1 MFLNIIRFTIIC
13 SVILLLLN
21 CVICEENKTSDDYVY
36 DYGSGA
42 SETSVERKEGDEKLT
57 NDENN
62 SNDGHVYDYGSG
74 EEIKDKKDETEREE
88 RVLSDEKTSDEKT
101 SDEKTSDEKTSNEK
115 TSDEK
120 ASDDHVYD
128 YEEVNNTDSNTTD
141 SDIVDIE
148 DNISKDNKTLDSNEK
163 STETTVESVNT
174 TDSSV
179 EEDKNVDDD
188 YESENDDAEGDQESG
203 GSCDKASI
211 LDKLRALH
219 DEGKNL
225 TVVKRVSHIN
235 ETLERL
241 NYVRNLYKK
250 LYEPDK
256 KTLLESLAFL
266 SSIDVTVQPECFA
279 SLFTVF
285 TGLRTNQLWAS
296 KCKFEKKFLKIFI
309 LNIF

>member
-1 MFLNIIRFTIIC
+1 MFLNIIRFTIIF

-42 SETSVERKEGDEKLT
+42 SETSVERNADHEKLT

-62 SNDGHVYDYGSG
+62 SNDDHVYDYGSG
-74 EEIKDKKDETEREE
+74 EEVKDKKDETEREE
-88 RVLSDEKTSDEKT
+88 RVLSVEKTSDEKT
-101 SDEKTSDEKTSNEK
+101 SVEKTSDEKTSE
-115 TSDEK
+115 
-120 ASDDHVYD
+120 DHVYD
-128 YEEVNNTDSNTTD
+128 YEEVNETVSNTTD

-148 DNISKDNKTLDSNEK
+148 DNISKDNKTLDSYEK
-163 STETTVESVNT
+163 STETTVESINT

-179 EEDKNVDDD
+179 EEDENVDND
-188 YESENDDAEGDQESG
+188 YESEKDDAEGDQESG
-203 GSCDKASI
+203 GSCDNTSI

-279 SLFTVF
+279 SLFTIF

-296 KCKFEKKFLKIFI
+296 KCKFEKNSFFFF
-309 LNIF
+309 LNIFQINLKI